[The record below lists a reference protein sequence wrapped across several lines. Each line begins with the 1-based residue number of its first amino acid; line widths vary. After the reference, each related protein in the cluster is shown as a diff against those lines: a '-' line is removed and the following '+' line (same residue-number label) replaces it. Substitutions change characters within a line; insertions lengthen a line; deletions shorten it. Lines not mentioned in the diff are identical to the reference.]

1 MAKQLPQTEKRFP
14 IDLLRTSEAAHDN
27 VGGYHV

>member
-14 IDLLRTSEAAHDN
+14 IDLLRTSDPARDN
-27 VGGYHV
+27 VDGYHV